1 MVMNFVYLFPIFFL
15 LSVILIVSSESPY
28 FSIVGVI
35 IYSILASFM
44 MFLWGYSLLG
54 WIFLIVYVGGM
65 VVVFSFTA
73 SMSSSVFPKVGGM
86 FFIVFFSLGLVV
98 LSFYAYLSKWW
109 AFGEVFSFGHNSVF
123 LLERLSY
130 GFHLAY
136 SSSTLLLILIISL
149 IASMICVYM
158 SCLCYSKGQILR
170 Y

>member
-1 MVMNFVYLFPIFFL
+1 MNFVYLFPIFFL

-35 IYSILASFM
+35 VYSILASFM

-54 WIFLIVYVGGM
+54 WVFLIVYVGGM

-73 SMSSSVFPKVGGM
+73 SMSSSVFPKVGGL
-86 FFIVFFSLGLVV
+86 FFTVFFFLGLVV
-98 LSFYAYLSKWW
+98 LSFYTYLSKWW
-109 AFGEVFSFGHNSVF
+109 AFGEVFSFAHPSMF
-123 LLERLSY
+123 LWERFSH
-130 GFHLAY
+130 GFYLAY
-136 SSSTLLLILIISL
+136 NTNALLLVLVISL
-149 IASMICVYM
+149 ISSMICVYM